1 MIHGK
6 APEKGQEMEN
16 NISSFQAL
24 LPIIT
29 LILIMV
35 GLIAGC
41 ALPPVIQVSSPSP
54 SPTPVK
60 PVRIGI
66 LLPLT
71 GPDAPS
77 GESFRNAFDLVFDPE
92 QEENINGHP
101 VEIILEDEG
110 GRNPTLALEKARK
123 LVQYDK
129 SGVIVGPFHGA
140 SALAVLNYTSSVPIV
155 NLRWS
160 EPVANKTELGN
171 KYAFWTTPLYQ
182 DYTYP
187 LGVYTY
193 YKGVT
198 SITIMGINEP
208 LALDYAEGFK
218 SAFKAVG
225 GKIVQEQWLSPQE
238 TQFGNYLANLFP
250 AKGLVLIVPG
260 EKAKTALFKEY
271 ARLGLN
277 KRYPVFLAEPRSLS
291 RSASQEIG
299 DVLIGVTAIEG
310 YLPESDYPQNI
321 AYRNAYQ
328 QKYKTEPPE
337 EAYKAFNCARILREA
352 LISTGGNTDADIL
365 KAALLKLEV
374 DLPTGPFRFSRGRI
388 GMQTLRVR
396 EIVKHEEELDWETRM
411 EYTLF
416 ETRQETYP

>member
-1 MIHGK
+1 MK
-6 APEKGQEMEN
+6 RNRE
-16 NISSFQAL
+16 SFHAL
-24 LPIIT
+24 LLIIS
-29 LILIMV
+29 LILITV
-35 GLIAGC
+35 GLTAGC
-41 ALPPVIQVSSPSP
+41 ALPPVIQISSLSPS
-54 SPTPVK
+54 STPVQ
-60 PVRIGI
+60 PVRIGM

-92 QEENINGHP
+92 EKELINGHP
-101 VEIILEDEG
+101 VEVILEDEG
-110 GRNPTLALEKARK
+110 GRNPALAVEKARK
-123 LVQYDK
+123 LVQSDK

-140 SALAVLNYTSSVPIV
+140 SALAVLNYTSSVPVV

-187 LGVYTY
+187 LGLYAY
-193 YKGVT
+193 YKGIT
-198 SITIMGINEP
+198 SITMLGLNEP

-225 GKIVQEQWLSPQE
+225 GKIVQEQWLAPQE
-238 TQFGNYLANLFP
+238 THYGNYLANLFP

-260 EKAKTALFKEY
+260 DEAKTALFKEY
-271 ARLGLN
+271 ARLGLD
-277 KRYPVFLAEPRSLS
+277 KKYPVFLAEPRSLS
-291 RSASQEIG
+291 RSASQQIG
-299 DVLIGVTAIEG
+299 DVLIGVTAIEA
-310 YLPESDYPQNI
+310 YLPESDYPQNV

-328 QKYKTEPPE
+328 QKYKTDPPE

-352 LISTGGNTDADIL
+352 LISTGGNTDADVL

-388 GMQTLRVR
+388 GIQTLRVR
-396 EIVKHEEELDWETRM
+396 EIVKRDGELDWETRM